1 MPIPILSPLSRP
13 KLLGKEIQIFYDKWI
28 KMDGQTGGCVLLWHK
43 AQSALRL
50 NIANALI
57 RVRKAHPRLFCAPGT
72 IRTSDLLV
80 RSQLLYPAEL
90 RAHVELHK
98 VERLQARVPGWG
110 RARVKA
116 MPIS

>member
-72 IRTSDLLV
+72 IPLSVPTRTPRISSGF
-80 RSQLLYPAEL
+80 RRPWSEL
-90 RAHVELHK
+90 RSH
-98 VERLQARVPGWG
+98 R
-110 RARVKA
+110 
-116 MPIS
+116 